1 MNAIQMLVNQLQ
13 TQMKAKNPQMFQAF
27 QNLQKNQ
34 SDPQET
40 INNMISNYKPEQI
53 NQFRKFAKGFGIT
66 DEQLNNFGI
75 NVK

>member
-1 MNAIQMLVNQLQ
+1 
-13 TQMKAKNPQMFQAF
+13 MFQQF

-34 SDPQET
+34 SNPQEI
-40 INNMISNYKPEQI
+40 INDMIGKYKPEQI
-53 NQFRKFAKGFGIT
+53 NQFRQFAKGFGIT